1 VVTKTE
7 YKPRLLH
14 EYQKTVIPAMMKK
27 FGYKNP
33 MQVPR
38 LTKIS
43 LNIGVGRAKDEPA
56 SLKGAQEDIRTITG
70 QQPVVTRAKK
80 AISNFKIRQGDP
92 VGTSVTLRRYRMYEF
107 LDRLITTALP
117 RVRDFSGLSDK
128 SFDGRGNYSL
138 GIREQIIFPEINYDK
153 VDKIRGMNITL
164 TTTAKTDAEAWELL
178 SLFGFPFKKRPVKA
192 EAAGETK

>member
-7 YKPRLLH
+7 YKPRLLQ

-56 SLKGAQEDIRTITG
+56 SLKGAQEDIRIITG

-128 SFDGRGNYSL
+128 SFDGRGSYSL

-164 TTTAKTDAEAWELL
+164 TTTAKTDAEAYELL

>member
-7 YKPRLLH
+7 YKPRLLQ

-38 LTKIS
+38 LSKIS

-56 SLKGAQEDIRTITG
+56 SLKGAQDDIRTIAG

-128 SFDGRGNYSL
+128 SFDGRGSYSL

-164 TTTAKTDAEAWELL
+164 TTTAKTDAEAYELL

-192 EAAGETK
+192 EAAGETS

>member
-1 VVTKTE
+1 MVTKTE
-7 YKPRLLH
+7 YKPRLLK
-14 EYQKTVIPAMMKK
+14 EYQKAVIPAMMKK

-33 MQVPR
+33 IQVPR
-38 LTKIS
+38 LIKIS

-92 VGTSVTLRRYRMYEF
+92 VGMNVTLRRYRMYEF

-138 GIREQIIFPEINYDK
+138 GIKEQIIFPEINYDK

-164 TTTAKTDAEAWELL
+164 TTTAKTDAEAYELL
-178 SLFGFPFKKRPVKA
+178 ALFGFPFKKRPVKA
-192 EAAGETK
+192 ETAEETK

>member
-1 VVTKTE
+1 MVTKTE
-7 YKPRLLH
+7 YKPRLLQ

-38 LTKIS
+38 LSKIS

-56 SLKGAQEDIRTITG
+56 SLKGAQDDIRTIAG

-128 SFDGRGNYSL
+128 SFDGRGSYSL

-164 TTTAKTDAEAWELL
+164 TTTAKTDAEAYELL

-192 EAAGETK
+192 EAAGETS